1 MNHKLTLFV
10 TLALISII
18 GLTACGQADAAV
30 NAAPAATAAVAA
42 APKPDIAAYRAKLD
56 EARRALEQSDFETA
70 KQLAQEAAELNPAD
84 NTAWSIFRDAA
95 VGEAADDYLRTLP
108 DRRYR
113 LDTEHFLANKVN
125 GEPYFILDVREP
137 DEYEAGHIDNAVHI
151 PLRQLTQNLDK
162 LPESKSHP
170 ILVYCHTQ
178 KRATHALVV
187 LRELGYTN
195 VYNLE
200 GGIKA
205 YQEWTE
211 DNPLPTPGPTATFE
225 PEGPSC

>member
-1 MNHKLTLFV
+1 MKHKIILFA

-18 GLTACGQADAAV
+18 GVTACGQAAANAVPAAV
-30 NAAPAATAAVAA
+30 VAAPT
-42 APKPDIAAYRAKLD
+42 PDMAAYRALLD
-56 EARRALEQSDFETA
+56 DARSALEKSDFAEA
-70 KQLAQEAAELNPAD
+70 KSLAQEAARLNPAD
-84 NTAWSIFRDAA
+84 NTAFGILQEAA
-95 VGEAADDYLRTLP
+95 VGEAADDYLKNLP

-113 LDTEHFLANKVN
+113 IDTEHFLANKVN
-125 GEPYFILDVREP
+125 GEPYFILDVREA

-151 PLRQLTQNLDK
+151 PLRELTQHLDK

-211 DNPLPTPGPTATFE
+211 NNPTPTPGPTATFE

>member
-1 MNHKLTLFV
+1 MMDPKTTLFII
-10 TLALISII
+10 LIALLSIT
-18 GLTACGQADAAV
+18 GLTACGQAGAA
-30 NAAPAATAAVAA
+30 NPAPATTVATAP
-42 APKPDIAAYRAKLD
+42 APDTATYRVKLD
-56 EARRALEQSDFETA
+56 EARQALGQGNFETA
-70 KQLAQEAAELNPAD
+70 KQLAQQAAQLNPAD
-84 NTAWSIFRDAA
+84 NTAWNIFQEAA
-95 VGEAADDYLRTLP
+95 IGQAADDYLRNLP

-137 DEYEAGHIDNAVHI
+137 DEFADTHIDNAVNI
-151 PLRQLTQNLDK
+151 PLRDLTQNLDK

-170 ILVYCHTQ
+170 ILVYCHSQ

-187 LRELGYTN
+187 LRELGYSN

-205 YQEWTE
+205 YQEWIDT
-211 DNPLPTPGPTATFE
+211 NPTPTPGPTATFE